1 MSCWIPTIFKQ
12 QISPRRI
19 PFVIVITKFVTAKLE
34 SLVHSDEK
42 YAREKSTRT
51 TTTHI
56 NFTQHIHRKRNK
68 ICLGL
73 LNHLI
78 TMVEKP
84 FPLLNRASN
93 CTLCATPLSL
103 EKRWKKDRL
112 HDTINCIYQTKL
124 DKTTTPKPC
133 SRKRNILLA
142 NLLNHTIITGINHQ
156 PGYQR
161 WLPT

>member
-1 MSCWIPTIFKQ
+1 M
-12 QISPRRI
+12 
-19 PFVIVITKFVTAKLE
+19 PFVIAIIKFVTVKSE
-34 SLVHSDEK
+34 SPVHSDEK

-56 NFTQHIHRKRNK
+56 NFTQRIHQKRNK
-68 ICLGL
+68 RCLGL

-78 TMVEKP
+78 TMIEKP

-93 CTLCATPLSL
+93 CILCATPLSL

-124 DKTTTPKPC
+124 DKTTSPKPC
-133 SRKRNILLA
+133 SRKRNILLE
-142 NLLNHTIITGINHQ
+142 NLSNHTVIT
-156 PGYQR
+156 
-161 WLPT
+161 